1 MNIERDGYRLE
12 IMFYID
18 LKNKKEAR
26 VIMGF
31 LHNALLFIWIVI

>member
-1 MNIERDGYRLE
+1 MNIERDGYRMD
-12 IMFYID
+12 IFYID

-26 VIMGF
+26 VIMSF